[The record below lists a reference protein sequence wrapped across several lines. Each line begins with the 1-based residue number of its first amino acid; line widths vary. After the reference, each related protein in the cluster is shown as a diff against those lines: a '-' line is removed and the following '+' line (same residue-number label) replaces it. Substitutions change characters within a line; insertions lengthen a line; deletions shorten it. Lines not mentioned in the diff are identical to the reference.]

1 MLDKRYYEGY
11 EGEGEVKVWSGNNDE
26 EKGIL
31 IWIGFFNTIL
41 EGCYSLEFQ
50 KNGIIECYFNQNGF
64 YDDKWEMKNP
74 HIVLEELKGFN
85 EKLVDTRDEEII
97 NKSKEVIEQLVS
109 FINICI
115 KNKRRIYI
123 EYN

>member
-11 EGEGEVKVWSGNNDE
+11 EGEVKVWSGNNDK

-31 IWIGFFNTIL
+31 IWIGFLNTIL

-74 HIVLEELKGFN
+74 HIVLDELKGFN

-97 NKSKEVIEQLVS
+97 KKSKEVIEQLVS

>member
-11 EGEGEVKVWSGNNDE
+11 EGEGEVKVWSGNNDK

-41 EGCYSLEFQ
+41 EGCYSLGFQ